1 MRLEQKKEL
10 TEELAVRLRDAE
22 TIFLTDFTGL
32 DVKAMTELRSELRAQ
47 GLAYRVVKNTLAR
60 RAIEG
65 LELEELEEYLVGP
78 TGLLLAGAD
87 PVAPARIIRDFAKK
101 HDSRPAVKIALI
113 DRRPVTP
120 ESVEAMADLPSRD
133 ELFGFIA
140 GGLTAAV
147 GGIAGVLNAV
157 IRDIAYMIEG
167 VAEKQAAADTQ

>member
-10 TEELAVRLRDAE
+10 SEELAVMLRDAE

-47 GLAYRVVKNTLAR
+47 GLEYRVVKNTLAR

-133 ELFGFIA
+133 ELFRFIA

-157 IRDIAYMIEG
+157 IRDIAYMIKE
-167 VAEKQAAADTQ
+167 VAEKQAAADTR

>member
-1 MRLEQKKEL
+1 
-10 TEELAVRLRDAE
+10 
-22 TIFLTDFTGL
+22 
-32 DVKAMTELRSELRAQ
+32 
-47 GLAYRVVKNTLAR
+47 
-60 RAIEG
+60 
-65 LELEELEEYLVGP
+65 VGP

-87 PVAPARIIRDFAKK
+87 PVAPARIIRDFAKG

-113 DRRPVTP
+113 DRRPVTQ

-147 GGIAGVLNAV
+147 GGIAGVLNGL
-157 IRDIAYMIEG
+157 IRDIAYMIEE